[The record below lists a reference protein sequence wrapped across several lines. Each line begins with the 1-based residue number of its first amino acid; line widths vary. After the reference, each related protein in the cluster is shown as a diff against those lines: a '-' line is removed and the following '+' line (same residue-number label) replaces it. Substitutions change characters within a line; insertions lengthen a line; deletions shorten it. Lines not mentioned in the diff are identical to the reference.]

1 MVRDS
6 MQNATSAAAVENFG
20 QRWLTIVGIG
30 EDGWEG
36 LNAESKQAIESAD
49 ILFGGAR
56 HLALVP
62 AGAAP
67 KIAWPSPMMPA
78 VRELL
83 TKHRGRQNIVVLA
96 SGDPML
102 YGVGVTLTRELART
116 EFRVIPQVSAFSLVC
131 AQMGWPAADTSLVS
145 LVNRP
150 IEQLH
155 RHLYPD
161 QRVVIYS
168 EDGSTPGAVARL
180 LTGNGYGSS
189 RMCVFESLG
198 GASERVVEEI
208 AQSWPAERCG
218 DLNTVALLCVAD
230 ADIMPVSLVP
240 GLPEDAFETDGQL
253 TKREVRAIT
262 LARLAPLP
270 GQLLWDVGAGSGT
283 IGIEWMRAHPSCSC
297 IAFEQ
302 RADRAE
308 RIRANA
314 KQLGVSALKVVVG
327 SAPSSFAGM
336 DVPHAIFIGG
346 GLSKDMFEACWDRL
360 AGGGRLVANAV
371 TVESEAMIASLQ
383 KLYGGELVRIQI
395 ARAEPVGGTLGWRPF
410 MPITQWA
417 VVKP

>member
-1 MVRDS
+1 
-6 MQNATSAAAVENFG
+6 MQNATRATLETAV

-30 EDGWEG
+30 EDGWDG
-36 LNAESKQAIESAD
+36 LNSEARQAIESAD
-49 ILFGGAR
+49 ILFGGVR

-67 KIAWPSPMMPA
+67 RIAWPSPMMLA
-78 VRELL
+78 VQELL
-83 TKHRGRQNIVVLA
+83 TKHRGQQNIVVLA

-102 YGVGVTLTRELART
+102 HGVGVTLTRELART
-116 EFRVIPQVSAFSLVC
+116 EFRVIPQISAFSLVC
-131 AQMGWPAADTSLVS
+131 ARMGWPATETGLVS

-161 QRVVIYS
+161 QRVVVFS
-168 EDGSTPGAVARL
+168 EDGATPAAVARM
-180 LTGNGYGSS
+180 LTSRGYGSS

-198 GASERVVEEI
+198 GTSEKVIEE
-208 AQSWPAERCG
+208 AARSWSAERSS
-218 DLNTVALLCVAD
+218 DLNAIALLCAAD
-230 ADIMPVSLVP
+230 ADSMPLSLVP
-240 GLPEDAFETDGQL
+240 GLPESVFESDGQL

-283 IGIEWMRAHPSCSC
+283 IGIEWMRVHPSCSC
-297 IAFEQ
+297 IAFEE
-302 RADRAE
+302 RAERAE
-308 RIRANA
+308 RIQTNA
-314 KQLGVSALKVVVG
+314 KHLGVPALKVVMG

-336 DVPHAIFIGG
+336 NVPHAIFIGG

-360 AGGGRLVANAV
+360 ASGGRLVANAV
-371 TVESEAMIASLQ
+371 TVESEAMLSSLQ
-383 KLYGGELVRIQI
+383 KLYGGDLTRIQV
-395 ARAEPVGGTLGWRPF
+395 ARAEPVGGMLGWRPF